1 MPQALLLNTSGNNLI
16 STTSLTSTHS
26 VPLYICPNWTIAE
39 ELPIHT
45 VNITWFFY
53 RVEPN
58 STLRW
63 PFHRC
68 KSFGSRLARLGIEVL
83 PLDAIDQVSLSSPRT
98 AIGKFT
104 GRTLDILVNNSGPGV
119 YCPRKAEALSQ

>member
-1 MPQALLLNTSGNNLI
+1 MPQALLMNTSGNNLI

-26 VPLYICPNWTIAE
+26 VSLYICPNWTAAE
-39 ELPIHT
+39 DFPIHKA
-45 VNITWFFY
+45 NITWLFY

-83 PLDAIDQVSLSSPRT
+83 LLDVIDQVSLSKSAD
-98 AIGKFT
+98 AIGKVT
-104 GRTLDILVNNSGPGV
+104 GKTLDILGNNSGSGV
-119 YCPRKAEALSQ
+119 YCPKKAEAFSQ